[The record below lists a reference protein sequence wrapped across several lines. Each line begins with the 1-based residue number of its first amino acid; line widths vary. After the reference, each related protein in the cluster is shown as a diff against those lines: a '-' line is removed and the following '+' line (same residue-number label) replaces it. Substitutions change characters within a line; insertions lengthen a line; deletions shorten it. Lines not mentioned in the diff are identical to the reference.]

1 MPKSTFFNLA
11 EEKRQRILE
20 ITIDEFAAYGY
31 QNASI
36 SRIVEKA
43 EIAKG
48 SFYQYFED
56 KKDLFK
62 YVITVAGEKKMD
74 YIRHITDIMQE
85 MDFFQ
90 LMREVYIGAI
100 QFAKENPKLSRIRDQ
115 FINNTDER
123 IKAEVL
129 GENIPK
135 SNQFIEGLLEKGIQ
149 QGDIDP
155 DIDIKMTAHMLTSF
169 SISMSEYF
177 IKEVRIAEDMEIM
190 ALVDKMLENIKH
202 GICRK

>member
-1 MPKSTFFNLA
+1 MPKNTFFNLA
-11 EEKRQRILE
+11 EEKRNRILE
-20 ITIDEFAAYGY
+20 ISIDEFAVFGY

-62 YVITVAGEKKMD
+62 YVVDVGAEKKLN
-74 YIRHITDIMQE
+74 YFRHLMEGMQE

-90 LMREVYIGAI
+90 LMREIFIGGI
-100 QFAKENPKLSRIRDQ
+100 QFAKENPKLSTIGDQ
-115 FINNTDER
+115 FMKSTDEQL
-123 IKAEVL
+123 KKEVL

-135 SNQFIEGLLEKGIQ
+135 SNQFIEGLLIRGIA

-155 DIDIKMTAHMLTSF
+155 AIDVKMTAHMLTTF
-169 SISMSEYF
+169 TMSIGEYF
-177 IKEVRIAEDMEIM
+177 IKEVRVKDNMEIM
-190 ALVDKMLENIKH
+190 ALVDKMLEIVKY
-202 GICRK
+202 GIHRK